1 MRGGMLMVAL
11 GSWAAGLAPS
21 SACSCVP
28 SSLCRPLHPQPPPR
42 REQQVFLE
50 GKIYNGSGNNGG
62 YGVWPWHNG
71 VTSVVVFGS
80 GNDTERAFDQIL
92 CEAHRHGARAIL
104 PCGVPRI
111 NATDNLSSPAFRR
124 QWVASS
130 IEYMWGGASNPKP
143 RGGGG
148 WDGCNLDIENPDLG
162 ARPGLTELVKELKTA
177 MQNRVPGSH
186 LTFDASGDPRTDH
199 ARHMVYNYSAL
210 AEHVDY
216 FVPCYYDMQTRV
228 ACKRRS
234 SGCSLP
240 SPNSPLDA
248 VQAGLEYYL
257 DDLHTDPS
265 TIIMAVPFYGYD
277 VPCRAGGSKSDC
289 RVLPSGSGAGS
300 APALARQQ
308 AGGSM
313 LGAVTVGYG
322 TILNELLPLADSR
335 GVQWNESAA
344 SPYFDYP
351 NATTGLRHRVY
362 YDNPRS
368 ITAKRELAQRLGL
381 GGVSVWTADA
391 LPHSTNPAAA
401 REMWEAI
408 ALL

>member
-11 GSWAAGLAPS
+11 GSWAAGLPPS

-28 SSLCRPLHPQPPPR
+28 SSLCRPLRPQPPPR

-50 GKIYNGSGNNGG
+50 GMIYNGSANNGG
-62 YGVWPWHNG
+62 YGVWPWHSG

-80 GNDTERAFDQIL
+80 GNDTEAAFDQIV

-111 NATDNLSSPAFRR
+111 DATDNLSSPAFRR

-130 IEYMWGGASNPKP
+130 VDWMWGGASNPRP

-162 ARPGLTELVKELKTA
+162 ARAGLTELVKELKTA

-186 LTFDASGDPRTDH
+186 LTFDASPDPRTDH
-199 ARHMVYNYSAL
+199 SRHMVFNYSAL

-248 VQAGLEYYL
+248 VRAGLAYYL
-257 DDLHTDPS
+257 DELHTDPS

-277 VPCRAGGSKSDC
+277 VPCRAGGSSSDC
-289 RVLPSGSGAGS
+289 VLPSVASGSGAGA

-308 AGGSM
+308 AGAGGPM

-344 SPYFDYP
+344 SP
-351 NATTGLRHRVY
+351 
-362 YDNPRS
+362 
-368 ITAKRELAQRLGL
+368 
-381 GGVSVWTADA
+381 
-391 LPHSTNPAAA
+391 
-401 REMWEAI
+401 
-408 ALL
+408 